1 MYIITCDKTNHILN
15 IAVPLLDKY
24 WNISKS
30 VKILGFNKPDI
41 QLSTD
46 YEFISMGETQLSID
60 NWATDI
66 YSIIKDDPNEF
77 IIFGLDDHLII
88 DYVNVDILNLLFDE
102 MKNNESIVR
111 CTLGVDIRFLP
122 HKLYK
127 QFDDFKIIEQSENST
142 YRITTQPS
150 IWRKDYL
157 LQFLNKSTNPW
168 HFETSNNPKDGNIII
183 ETMDKHSSRWM
194 KETALSNRHPGKIN
208 ILGLKLDDVKD
219 FVDSGLLDPNLLI
232 FGQHIGSVP
241 YFSQHGYNF
250 KLDVLKT
257 YVNQTLYDEY
267 IIRYG
272 SSYK

>member
-15 IAVPLLDKY
+15 ISIPLLDKY
-24 WNISKS
+24 WNIKKS

-41 QLSTD
+41 EFSSD
-46 YEFISMGETQLSID
+46 YEFISMGEKQLSID
-60 NWATDI
+60 NWAKDI
-66 YSIIKDDPNEF
+66 YSVIKNDPNEF

-88 DYVNVDILNLLFDE
+88 DYVDKTILNLLFDE

-111 CTLGVDIRFLP
+111 CTLGIDIRFLP

-127 QFDDFKIIEQSENST
+127 QFDDFQMIEQSEDST

-168 HFETSNNPKDGNIII
+168 NFETNNNPKDGKIII
-183 ETMDKHSSRWM
+183 ETTDKYSSLWM

-208 ILGLKLDDVKD
+208 ILGLKLDDVKE
-219 FVDSGLLDPNLLI
+219 FIHLGLLDTNSLI
-232 FGQHIGSVP
+232 FGQHIGRVP
-241 YFSQHGYNF
+241 EFNKYGYNF
-250 KLDVLKT
+250 NLGVLKN
-257 YVNQTLYDEY
+257 YVNRTLIEEY

-272 SSYK
+272 SAYK